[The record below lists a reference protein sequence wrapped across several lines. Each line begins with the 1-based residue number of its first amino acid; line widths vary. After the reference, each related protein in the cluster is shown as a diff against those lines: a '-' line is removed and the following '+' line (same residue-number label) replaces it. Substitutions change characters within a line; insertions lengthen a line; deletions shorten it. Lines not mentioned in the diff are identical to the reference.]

1 MPWIGL
7 YIVLPFLKVRCFL
20 NQCKSTDVNNFLPFP
35 TFSPILIFGE
45 YNVLYVKN
53 SDFTT
58 DEILTPLSGGYDAA
72 YPKPLSFKAVN
83 KEFAPRYWMQLFH
96 DSPAVSSYLS
106 LKPFS
111 WNLLL
116 YIQVIS
122 HYHLELMYSSII
134 SLLEFRKVMNVKP
147 CKNTQLMNINFRK
160 EKPVYSQL
168 HMVVLKIAL
177 NTATSLN
184 EKNIVVYGGEHYV

>member
-1 MPWIGL
+1 
-7 YIVLPFLKVRCFL
+7 
-20 NQCKSTDVNNFLPFP
+20 
-35 TFSPILIFGE
+35 
-45 YNVLYVKN
+45 
-53 SDFTT
+53 
-58 DEILTPLSGGYDAA
+58 
-72 YPKPLSFKAVN
+72 
-83 KEFAPRYWMQLFH
+83 
-96 DSPAVSSYLS
+96 
-106 LKPFS
+106 
-111 WNLLL
+111 
-116 YIQVIS
+116 
-122 HYHLELMYSSII
+122 MYSSII